1 MVSQL
6 LDLTN
11 EAFSEIKM
19 EANWPFGSGS
29 KIAAL
34 LFTDPDEITMNN
46 IEERTIGVDDDNHKF
61 DMNIC
66 DKKL

>member
-1 MVSQL
+1 MGVL
-6 LDLTN
+6 WEAIIDL
-11 EAFSEIKM
+11 
-19 EANWPFGSGS
+19 